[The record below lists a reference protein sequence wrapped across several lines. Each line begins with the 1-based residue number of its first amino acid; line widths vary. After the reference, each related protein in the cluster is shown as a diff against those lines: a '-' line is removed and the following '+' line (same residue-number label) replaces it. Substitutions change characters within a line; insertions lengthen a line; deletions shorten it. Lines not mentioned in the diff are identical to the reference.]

1 MPNSTQAHEAR
12 AAGME
17 ENKEELEQ
25 KISQMTLY
33 SDASMTSSQMLLLRC
48 STLSTQETL
57 PVMVK

>member
-25 KISQMTLY
+25 KISQMTL
-33 SDASMTSSQMLLLRC
+33 
-48 STLSTQETL
+48 
-57 PVMVK
+57 